1 MLATQV
7 TEETLSW
14 MQRAAEQAPDRELR
28 FVLVCEAMSEPH
40 LLRAVSCGMVSVLAR
55 QGASQERIVRAV
67 LGAHEGRAE
76 MPGVAVGWLA
86 GQIRA
91 IQRNV
96 LAPNGLTA
104 SGLESREA
112 DVLRLLAEGLDTQEI
127 AERLSYSERT
137 VKNIIHGVLSRLNLR
152 NRTHAVAFALRTGLL

>member
-1 MLATQV
+1 
-7 TEETLSW
+7 
-14 MQRAAEQAPDRELR
+14 
-28 FVLVCEAMSEPH
+28 
-40 LLRAVSCGMVSVLAR
+40 
-55 QGASQERIVRAV
+55 
-67 LGAHEGRAE
+67 
-76 MPGVAVGWLA
+76 MPGVAAGWLA

-137 VKNIIHGVLSRLNLR
+137 VKNIIHGVLTRLNLR